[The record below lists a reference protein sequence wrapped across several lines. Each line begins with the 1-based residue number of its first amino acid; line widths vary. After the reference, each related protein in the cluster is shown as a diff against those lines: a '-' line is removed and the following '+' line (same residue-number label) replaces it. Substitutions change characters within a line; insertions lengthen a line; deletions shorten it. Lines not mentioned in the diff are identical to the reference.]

1 MTLSPDQWNR
11 LRAELVARVEELA
24 ATWLPGG
31 RREGREWKCGD
42 IRGGDGTSF
51 NLRLSGDKAGVWLDH
66 GAGGAVAERGD
77 MVRLRATQWGLTDA
91 EAGERLWV
99 ELGLDGSAPRPP
111 PTVSAPREEGAE
123 AVMIPAED
131 VDPEDLSWQW
141 AKRRGMPGEDGG
153 APPVRCDLYLR
164 ASGSVSFRVL
174 RYDRPTEKDPH
185 AKQFR
190 PLSPWLVDGVLRWK
204 YRDPPGPLPLYNLPN
219 LLASDA
225 PVVVCEGEK
234 AARAAGSLIPAMIA
248 TTPAHGAKS
257 PHLSDW
263 SPLAGRRVIVWPDFD
278 APGAEFARLVV
289 GLVKHA
295 TILDVPA
302 LAKRI
307 GWTLTDKAD
316 AADVPT
322 ELAAKVAAE
331 FARQAVPPAKP
342 PTPPAGPPDDDDGE
356 SAQRARTYRRVVAS
370 ITHAIEQS
378 GTLPN
383 ALNGWRRQG
392 GGAADTGDDELQADF
407 IHHWRMD
414 GRPGERVIPDAW
426 EKVVRDMRR
435 ARRAELVA
443 KLTGRPSTDAG
454 RDALRAWVRA
464 VAIGANPTESKAAA
478 DERVAFL
485 TEVMR
490 HWMWGVKRYALG
502 QPVERE
508 LMPVLCG
515 PQASGKTWAIEAL
528 GSVWEELSLPITAAA
543 LTDDRQAQV
552 LYRGLVARWDELEGA
567 HKADVDALKRSI
579 TSKTIAF
586 RNLYSNAIQERL
598 RTCSFIASTNLPV
611 RHVIKDPT
619 GARRYVEITTPTRC
633 DWDVLRGLDPLVLWE
648 AVSETDEAP
657 IKPILALLDEHQKLL
672 VHQDAVCAW
681 LIAETWE
688 EITIRPADAPHLIKL
703 PGYRSGRGY
712 TMHELGQRH
721 AYWAGQLRQ
730 APLPIQALG
739 ARLRQLGFPEPMK
752 YRHTPDRPAGRYYT
766 IPADVLDRSAPWM
779 GGIDAPASVPP
790 GSATEPI
797 PEPDA
802 DPVIP

>member
-1 MTLSPDQWNR
+1 MNLTPDQWHR

-31 RREGREWKCGD
+31 RRDGREWKCAD
-42 IRGGDGTSF
+42 MRGGVGTSF
-51 NLRLSGDKAGVWLDH
+51 NMRLAGDKAGVWLDH
-66 GAGGAVAERGD
+66 GEGGTVVERGD
-77 MVRLRATQWGLTDA
+77 LVRLRAVQWGVSDA
-91 EAGERLWV
+91 EAGARLWV
-99 ELGLDGSAPRPP
+99 ELGLDTATPRPAP
-111 PTVSAPREEGAE
+111 PPSVSAPREKGPDDRVYAKGVAVSEGGWEWLMTDRDTGTKAARVE
-123 AVMIPAED
+123 TYT
-131 VDPEDLSWQW
+131 W
-141 AKRRGMPGEDGG
+141 AD
-153 APPVRCDLYLR
+153 
-164 ASGSVSFRVL
+164 GSVAFRVL
-174 RYDRPTEKDPH
+174 RFNIPTPTDPNAKTYRPI
-185 AKQFR
+185 
-190 PLSPWLVDGVLRWK
+190 SPWVIDGRVQWRPG
-204 YRDPPGPLPLYNLPN
+204 DPPGKLPLY
-219 LLASDA
+219 LLTDLLEDRSI

-234 AARAAGSLIPAMIA
+234 AAAAAAMLLPDWCA
-248 TTPAHGAKS
+248 TSPSHGAKS
-257 PHLSDW
+257 VHKSEW
-263 SPLAGRRVIVWPDFD
+263 EPLDGRRVVVWPDFD
-278 APGAEFARLVV
+278 KAGAEFARLVV

-295 TILDVPA
+295 VILDVPA
-302 LAKRI
+302 MAKRI
-307 GWTLTDKAD
+307 GWTLANKFD
-316 AADVPT
+316 AADVPA

-331 FARQAVPPAKP
+331 FAHMIAPPAKP

-370 ITHAIEQS
+370 VEHAIEQS
-378 GTLPN
+378 GVMPN
-383 ALNGWRRQG
+383 ALNGWRRHS

-407 IHHWRMD
+407 IHAWRLD

-443 KLTGRPSTDAG
+443 KLTGRASTDAG
-454 RDALRAWVRA
+454 RDALRSWVRA
-464 VAIGANPTESKAAA
+464 VAIGGNPDVPKAEA

-502 QPVERE
+502 LPVERE

-633 DWDVLRGLDPLVLWE
+633 DWDVLRALDPRLLWD
-648 AVSETDEAP
+648 AVSETDAAP
-657 IKPILALLDEHQKLL
+657 IKPILDALDAHQKHL
-672 VHQDAVCAW
+672 VHQDAVCSW
-681 LIAETWE
+681 LIAETWDE
-688 EITIRPADAPHLIKL
+688 VTIRPADAPHLIKL
-703 PGYRSGRGY
+703 PAYHAGRGY

-721 AYWAGQLRQ
+721 AYWARQLGQ
-730 APLPIQALG
+730 APLPIQSLG
-739 ARLRQLGFPEPMK
+739 ARLRQLGFPEPHK
-752 YRHTPDRPAGRYYT
+752 HKATPARPAGRYYT
-766 IPADVLDRSAPWM
+766 LPAEVIDRSAPWM
-779 GGIDAPASVPP
+779 GGVDAPVPVP
-790 GSATEPI
+790 AGSSGVPLV
-797 PEPDA
+797 DA
-802 DPVIP
+802 DGIAADL

>member
-1 MTLSPDQWNR
+1 MNLSPDQWAT

-24 ATWLPGG
+24 AALLP
-31 RREGREWKCGD
+31 EGRKVRGVWVAGD
-42 IRGGDGTSF
+42 VHGGPGDSF
-51 NLRLSGDKAGVWLDH
+51 NLALSGPKAGQWYDH
-66 GAGGAVAERGD
+66 GSAPDAEKAGD
-77 MVRLRATQWGLTDA
+77 LVRLVALRRGVTDA
-91 EAGERLWV
+91 EAGALLWSD
-99 ELGLDGSAPRPP
+99 LGLDGSTSRPQPP
-111 PTVSAPREEGAE
+111 PTKSAPRTKAPDDRVYATGV
-123 AVMIPAED
+123 AV
-131 VDPEDLSWQW
+131 S
-141 AKRRGMPGEDGG
+141 DGG
-153 APPVRCDLYLR
+153 WEWLMVDRETGTK
-164 ASGSVSFRVL
+164 ASRVEVYPWADGSIAFRVL
-174 RYDRPTEKDPH
+174 RFDLPTPTDPKAKTYRPI
-185 AKQFR
+185 
-190 PLSPWLVDGVLRWK
+190 SPWIIDGRVQWRPG
-204 YRDPPGPLPLYNLPN
+204 DPPGKLPLWMLPD
-219 LLASDA
+219 LMEDRAA

-234 AARAAGSLIPAMIA
+234 AAAAAARLLPPEWC
-248 TTPAHGAKS
+248 TTSPSHGAKS
-257 PHLSDW
+257 PHKSDW
-263 SPLAGRRVIVWPDFD
+263 SPLDGRRVIVWPDFD
-278 APGAEFARLVV
+278 KPGAEFARLVV

-307 GWTLTDKAD
+307 GWTLADKFD

-331 FARQAVPPAKP
+331 FVRLAVPPAKP

-356 SAQRARTYRRVVAS
+356 SAQRARTYKRVVAS
-370 ITHAIEQS
+370 IVHAIEQS

-383 ALNGWRRQG
+383 ALNGWRRHS

-407 IHHWRMD
+407 VHAWRMD

-443 KLTGRPSTDAG
+443 NLTGRPSTDAG
-454 RDALRAWVRA
+454 RDALRSWVRA
-464 VAIGANPTESKAAA
+464 VAIGANPSGDKAAA
-478 DERVAFL
+478 GERVDFL

-502 QPVERE
+502 LPVERE

-619 GARRYVEITTPTRC
+619 GARRYVEIETPTRC
-633 DWDVLRGLDPLVLWE
+633 DWDTLRGLDARLLWD
-648 AVSETDEAP
+648 AVSESDVAP
-657 IKPILALLDEHQKLL
+657 IKAVLDRLDAHQKHL

-681 LIAETWE
+681 LIAETWD
-688 EITIRPADAPHLIKL
+688 EITMRPADAPHLVKL
-703 PGYRSGRGY
+703 PAYRSGRGY

-721 AYWAGQLRQ
+721 AYWARQLGQS
-730 APLPIQALG
+730 PLLIQALG
-739 ARLRQLGFPEPMK
+739 ARLRQLGFPEPVK
-752 YRHTPDRPAGRYYT
+752 VKGTPDRPAGRYYA

-779 GGIDAPASVPP
+779 GGVELPAAVPV
-790 GSATEPI
+790 GTSGEAI
-797 PEPDA
+797 VDA
-802 DPVIP
+802 DGLAETF